1 MPSSRKVKVIKHII
15 STPVKP
21 EAEMVMPTSSF
32 DKKTT
37 REITRQVNAWVADI
51 RERKMPHPS
60 VAAQRP
66 VK

>member
-1 MPSSRKVKVIKHII
+1 MPNSRKVKVIKHII

-37 REITRQVNAWVADI
+37 RKLTRQG
-51 RERKMPHPS
+51 
-60 VAAQRP
+60 
-66 VK
+66 